1 VSNKAILGLTANGF
15 PTTPQMFEGIW
26 SIPFS
31 FRLSSWV
38 VSPFR
43 LCPFRVAAFKALGR
57 HSVSGAMTCARTTA
71 ATDIDHVSH
80 CFVEISC
87 PKGRWN
93 QISGLWFFA
102 TPKND
107 GVSSSV
113 GGIFHAQ
120 HYGKVIKFWF
130 QTTNQSIIWWES
142 HNIPWFQTTN
152 QSCFFGDKDALC
164 SSTFDWAA
172 VWKHLGFFVRS
183 ILGDRHRYF
192 RAQNM

>member
-1 VSNKAILGLTANGF
+1 MVHQHVFFSPKPEQRDWLRCCEQQGHPWIDSERLSYNPADVRRHLIHPVFVSEF
-15 PTTPQMFEGIW
+15 
-26 SIPFS
+26 
-31 FRLSSWV
+31 SSWV

-113 GGIFHAQ
+113 GVIFHSQ
-120 HYGKVIKFWF
+120 YDGKVIAFHGSKPP
-130 QTTNQSIIWWES
+130 TNWWYT
-142 HNIPWFQTTN
+142 W
-152 QSCFFGDKDALC
+152 L
-164 SSTFDWAA
+164 
-172 VWKHLGFFVRS
+172 
-183 ILGDRHRYF
+183 
-192 RAQNM
+192 